1 MEFSRQEYWNGLL
14 SPSPGESSRPRDQTW
29 VSCIAGRCFTVWDTR
44 ESQILCTDAYIW
56 NLERWYWWIYFE
68 GSNGETDIENRPKDM
83 VGGEEREGEM
93 YGKSNM
99 EIYNTICKIDSQWV
113 FAVRLTELKQWLCD
127 NLEGWDGDGD
137 ERRVW
142 EGQDM
147 CVPMANSSWCM
158 TENHKILQSKYSS
171 LKEK

>member
-1 MEFSRQEYWNGLL
+1 
-14 SPSPGESSRPRDQTW
+14 
-29 VSCIAGRCFTVWDTR
+29 
-44 ESQILCTDAYIW
+44 
-56 NLERWYWWIYFE
+56 
-68 GSNGETDIENRPKDM
+68 M

-158 TENHKILQSKYSS
+158 TENHKIM
-171 LKEK
+171 